1 MHINWQPNTG
11 ILVPSDFDPV
21 YSVQQVLKLFPATQ
35 HIALVYNPLT
45 WTKNI
50 AKDFYDI
57 NDKFPALRFSMLNP
71 TWTPERLTDAITKF
85 GDNAALMVITSNDH
99 LLLQHVLKGATG
111 IQQVPIFSIF
121 KPNARDQVILGG
133 AVVSAEKLAQ
143 LILKLSRHEAVDLAI
158 NQWLREVYNYPAL
171 EKMGISI
178 DELPADAE
186 VVNRPKFDSDF
197 VYQMVIF
204 FLIII
209 FLQIGV
215 YLFRERHVKQLLK
228 DRAVEAE
235 AANLA
240 KMRFLSNMSHEV
252 RTPLNGIMGLTSMLL
267 QSAITPQQRQK
278 LTFIEQSSNS
288 LLCILND
295 ILNFSALEKG
305 QTGLNSQVF
314 SVINV
319 VKECVSQ
326 LSVSSASKDVPILTY
341 IASDV
346 PTQVIGDEAKLRQVL
361 LNLLA
366 NAVKFCEQGKIDIR
380 VTLQQSNASDVVLE
394 FAISDTGIGMSD
406 TQIESV
412 FAAFYQADESNT
424 RQYGGIGMGSAIC
437 QKLIH
442 IMEGKLTV
450 QSKVGDGTTVTVHL
464 PFTTHVASELTTN
477 DKISPVASEHKPTAM
492 VVDDNDINRLVTE
505 TYLNKLNVNVASAA
519 NGKEAVELYRVTPC
533 DIIMMDLQMPVMD
546 GFEATRLIK
555 ALNPAVTIIA
565 ISASTEQDTI
575 NKAIE
580 AGADDFIAKP
590 ATFDT
595 IADRL
600 TPYLCKR

>member
-1 MHINWQPNTG
+1 
-11 ILVPSDFDPV
+11 
-21 YSVQQVLKLFPATQ
+21 
-35 HIALVYNPLT
+35 
-45 WTKNI
+45 
-50 AKDFYDI
+50 
-57 NDKFPALRFSMLNP
+57 
-71 TWTPERLTDAITKF
+71 
-85 GDNAALMVITSNDH
+85 
-99 LLLQHVLKGATG
+99 
-111 IQQVPIFSIF
+111 
-121 KPNARDQVILGG
+121 
-133 AVVSAEKLAQ
+133 
-143 LILKLSRHEAVDLAI
+143 
-158 NQWLREVYNYPAL
+158 
-171 EKMGISI
+171 
-178 DELPADAE
+178 
-186 VVNRPKFDSDF
+186 
-197 VYQMVIF
+197 
-204 FLIII
+204 
-209 FLQIGV
+209 
-215 YLFRERHVKQLLK
+215 
-228 DRAVEAE
+228 
-235 AANLA
+235 
-240 KMRFLSNMSHEV
+240 MSHEV

-326 LSVSSASKDVPILTY
+326 LSVSSASKDVPIL
-341 IASDV
+341 
-346 PTQVIGDEAKLRQVL
+346 
-361 LNLLA
+361 
-366 NAVKFCEQGKIDIR
+366 
-380 VTLQQSNASDVVLE
+380 
-394 FAISDTGIGMSD
+394 
-406 TQIESV
+406 
-412 FAAFYQADESNT
+412 
-424 RQYGGIGMGSAIC
+424 
-437 QKLIH
+437 
-442 IMEGKLTV
+442 
-450 QSKVGDGTTVTVHL
+450 
-464 PFTTHVASELTTN
+464 THVASELTTN